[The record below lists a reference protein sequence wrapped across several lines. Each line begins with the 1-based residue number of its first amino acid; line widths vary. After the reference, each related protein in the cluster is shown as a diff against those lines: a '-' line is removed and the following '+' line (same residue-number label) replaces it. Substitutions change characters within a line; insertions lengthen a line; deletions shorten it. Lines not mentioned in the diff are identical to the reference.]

1 MMIKKIQMALDREKL
16 LNLLPLFEAQSIT
29 DDIIDTISDRDLE
42 IVGVKKLG
50 ERRRILLAFAEMGG
64 GLFDLNSVATVGSG
78 QLPSDSSFA
87 GMEVNAFRIGK
98 YPITQFEWERV
109 RVWGMANGFKMEAG
123 EGRGSRHPITL
134 VSWYDAVKWCNA
146 KSKMDGLKPVYS
158 INGKVYTNGEYGPE
172 GCTLIDWNIAGDGW
186 RLPTEIEW
194 EWAARGGALSQG
206 FRFSGS
212 DDVNVVGW
220 HEQNSDGAPHAVGLK
235 KANELGIYDMSG
247 NVWEWCWDKEE
258 SLSACRIRG
267 GSWMELD
274 GKGTVSY
281 RVSRSPET
289 RYTVIGFRVARN
301 V

>member
-1 MMIKKIQMALDREKL
+1 MTKNIQMVLEREKL
-16 LNLLPLFEAQSIT
+16 THLMPFFEGECIT
-29 DDIIDTISDRDLE
+29 DDIIDTISDQDLE
-42 IVGVKKLG
+42 VVGITKLG
-50 ERRRILLAFAEMGG
+50 DRRRILLAFAEMSGG
-64 GLFDLNSVATVGSG
+64 SFDLNAEAVVGDG
-78 QLPSDSSFA
+78 VLPTESSLA
-87 GMEVNAFRIGK
+87 GAKVKAFRIGK
-98 YPITQFEWERV
+98 YPVTQFEWERA
-109 RVWGMANGFKMEAG
+109 RVWGLANGFKLEAG

-134 VSWYDAVKWCNA
+134 VNWYDAVKWCNA
-146 KSKMDGLKPVYS
+146 KSQMDGLSPVYS

-172 GCTLIDWNIAGDGW
+172 GCTLINWDTVGNGW

-212 DDVNVVGW
+212 DDVNTVGW
-220 HEQNSDGAPHAVGLK
+220 HDRNSEGKPHPVGQK
-235 KANELGIYDMSG
+235 SPNELGIYDMSG

-274 GKGTVSY
+274 GKGTVAY
-281 RVSRSPET
+281 RISRSPET

>member
-1 MMIKKIQMALDREKL
+1 MTRNIKMVLERE
-16 LNLLPLFEAQSIT
+16 NLLDLMPLFDAEKIV
-29 DDIIDTISDRDLE
+29 DEVVDTLTESDLE
-42 IVGVKKLG
+42 RIGVSKLG
-50 ERRRILLAFAEMGG
+50 DRRRILIGFSEVCGG
-64 GLFDLNSVATVGSG
+64 VFGLNSVAIVGEG
-78 QLPSDSSFA
+78 LLPPESTFA
-87 GMEVNAFRIGK
+87 GKKVETFHIGK
-98 YPITQFEWERV
+98 YPITTFEWEKV
-109 RVWGMANGFKMEAG
+109 RMWGLANGFKLEAG

-146 KSKMDGLKPVYS
+146 KSKMEGLTAPYS
-158 INGKVYTNGEYGPE
+158 INGKVYTNGEYGSE
-172 GCTLIDWNIAGDGW
+172 GCTLIDWDRAANGW

-220 HEQNSDGAPHAVGLK
+220 HEQNSDGAPHPVGLK